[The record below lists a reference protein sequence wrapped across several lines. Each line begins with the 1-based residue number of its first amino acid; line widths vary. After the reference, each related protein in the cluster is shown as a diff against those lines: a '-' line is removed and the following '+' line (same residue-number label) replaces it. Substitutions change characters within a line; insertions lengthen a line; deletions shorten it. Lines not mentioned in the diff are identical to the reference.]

1 VNGPRALGRGGED
14 AACAYL
20 ERLGY
25 RIVGRNVRCGRG
37 EIDAIARDGETL
49 VFVEV
54 MARRGRSRGSAVS
67 AVDARKRKQLRALAE
82 DFLQFAPA
90 GTKARFDV
98 LAIDGERIAH
108 FRGAFQ

>member
-1 VNGPRALGRGGED
+1 MR
-14 AACAYL
+14 ACAYL

-54 MARRGRSRGSAVS
+54 KARRGRSHGSAVS
-67 AVDARKRKQLRALAE
+67 AVDARKRKTAPHRSLKISCNSHRPERKRAS
-82 DFLQFAPA
+82 
-90 GTKARFDV
+90 TS

>member
-1 VNGPRALGRGGED
+1 MNSRAALGRGGED
-14 AACAYL
+14 AACAFL
-20 ERLGY
+20 EGLGY

-37 EIDAIARDGETL
+37 EIDAIARDGDTV

-54 MARRGRSRGSAVS
+54 KARRGRTHGSAVS
-67 AVDARKRKQLRALAE
+67 AVNARKRKQLRALAE

-108 FRGAFQ
+108 FRGAF